1 MVSVVS
7 DVNTLGYLE
16 CQCAL
21 LDTINHSFHFG
32 PTIFIMCICE
42 SEPLDKDIVL
52 TNIQK
57 NLGQLYGEFTVQVT
71 NLETHKFINDP
82 DPPQVAVSFLPCK
95 IKLKRM

>member
-1 MVSVVS
+1 MAESLIVPV
-7 DVNTLGYLE
+7 VNTLGYLG

-42 SEPLDKDIVL
+42 SEPLDKDTVL

-57 NLGQLYGEFTVQVT
+57 KILGKYMENLLCR
-71 NLETHKFINDP
+71 LLI
-82 DPPQVAVSFLPCK
+82 
-95 IKLKRM
+95 